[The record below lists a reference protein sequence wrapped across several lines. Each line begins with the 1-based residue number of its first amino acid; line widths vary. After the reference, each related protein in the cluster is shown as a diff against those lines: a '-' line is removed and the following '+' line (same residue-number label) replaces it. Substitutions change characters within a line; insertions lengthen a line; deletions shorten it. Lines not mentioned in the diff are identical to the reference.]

1 MQSKKRPKVLSPFR
15 NNKKGPCQDGMYN
28 LDTSRPTDQCYQRL
42 VSSFIV
48 TSRIVKNVII
58 GHRVPTGYRALK
70 IRKKFGKLHFLAK
83 NGPRL
88 EVQKIDSK
96 NPRKY
101 LDFSFSSLSD
111 RATTFLLHYFSISR
125 VLPCRNRQ
133 QYFHSNCSMFAL

>member
-1 MQSKKRPKVLSPFR
+1 MLLEIGF
-15 NNKKGPCQDGMYN
+15 
-28 LDTSRPTDQCYQRL
+28 L
-42 VSSFIV
+42 FIV

-58 GHRVPTGYRALK
+58 GHRVQTGYRALK

-125 VLPCRNRQ
+125 VLPCRIR
-133 QYFHSNCSMFAL
+133 